1 MPLKAAAIQF
11 PAAHPVVAAVLTGAR
26 RAAELNENCALFDL
40 PIPPDLW
47 QELRAVGLLDERA
60 PVPS

>member
-1 MPLKAAAIQF
+1 
-11 PAAHPVVAAVLTGAR
+11 VAAVLTGSR
-26 RAAELNENCALFDL
+26 RAAELDENCALFDL

-47 QELRAVGLLDERA
+47 QELRAAGLLDERA